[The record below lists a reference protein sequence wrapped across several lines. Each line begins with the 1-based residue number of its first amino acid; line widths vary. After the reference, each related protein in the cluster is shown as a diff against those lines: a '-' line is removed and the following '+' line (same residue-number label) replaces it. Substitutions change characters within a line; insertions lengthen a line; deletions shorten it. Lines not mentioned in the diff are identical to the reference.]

1 VTGYVYGVSVASG
14 SAFASNDIIAATQYP
29 DRVTGLPSASDVE
42 TYTVNALGE
51 RTSFT
56 DRAGSVHAYTRDVV
70 GRQTADTVVTLGAGV
85 NGDIRRIEVA
95 YETLGQA
102 LSITSFD
109 AVTGGTAK
117 NQVARTF
124 AAFGKIASEAQAH
137 KGLVDASTPRV
148 QYIWSQGSLNTD
160 RLTKTI
166 YPDGA
171 EVTVNYTGLDS
182 NMSRITSLSGVR
194 AGTGSSVVLEALKYL
209 GASTAIERSRPE
221 VNVNFSLV
229 GSATAPGDAGDKYT
243 GLDRFGRVTDLRWI
257 RGTSV
262 TSQSVERLGYTYD
275 RNGNRLSATNA
286 LNTAFNETYTHDAL
300 NQLESFE
307 RGASGS
313 PSATQDWQFD
323 ALGNWTTVTTDGIA
337 EAREANA
344 QNELTN
350 VGGSSL
356 AYSATGNL
364 TTDAEGRTL
373 EYDAWNRLIRVT
385 SADSFTTTEYAYN
398 GLNHRITEVSHTG
411 STRDLFYSLGWQV
424 LEERV
429 RDGAGEIPSVADT
442 RYIWSPVYVD
452 AMIARD
458 RNADNDTAT
467 GSGGL
472 EQRIYAIQGAN
483 WNTTAIIAA
492 SGVPG
497 AANGNV
503 INRFVYSPYGVS
515 QTLSASWTTA
525 ASPMVTVWNHLF
537 QGLKFTETTGL
548 AYVRNRDYSASLGR
562 FIERDPIG
570 FSAGDNNWYRLLA
583 NGPTFGTDPSGLT
596 AGQLSPSDFPVGTL
610 PIYVPVGVDA
620 GQPIL
625 PNVPRLPPLNIP
637 PLDNPL
643 VEVIVI
649 PVDMK
654 LAPDIF
660 TPKSSALPQDVCD
673 RIFSGLPQKQD
684 VIFDIPAGAREF
696 FGHVLIGKQ
705 SGFQWGV
712 RDLPFGAMFTGRV
725 EVTLEYH
732 RSPCPRVEM
741 QEGRVHGELKVP
753 MPLRPVPRRR

>member
-14 SAFASNDIIAATQYP
+14 SAFASNDIMAATQYP
-29 DRVTGLPSASDVE
+29 DRVTGLPSASDAE

-51 RTSFT
+51 RLSFT
-56 DRAGSVHAYTRDVV
+56 DRAGSTHAYTRDIV

-102 LSITSFD
+102 QTITSFD

-171 EVTVNYTGLDS
+171 EVAVNYTGLDS

-209 GASTAIERSRPE
+209 GASTVIERSRPE

-257 RGTSV
+257 QGTAV
-262 TSQSVERLGYTYD
+262 TSPSVERLGYTYD
-275 RNGNRLSATNA
+275 RN
-286 LNTAFNETYTHDAL
+286 TAFSETYTHDAL

-307 RGASGS
+307 RGATGS

-337 EAREANA
+337 ETREANA
-344 QNELTN
+344 QNELTT

-373 EYDAWNRLIRVT
+373 EYDAWNRLVRVT
-385 SADSFTTTEYAYN
+385 SADSFTTTEYVYN

-442 RYIWSPVYVD
+442 RYIWSPVYID
-452 AMIARD
+452 AMVARD
-458 RNADNDTAT
+458 KNADNDTGT
-467 GSGGL
+467 GSAGL
-472 EQRIYAIQGAN
+472 EQRIYAIQDAN

-515 QTLSASWTTA
+515 QTLTASWTTA
-525 ASPMVTVWNHLF
+525 ASPLVTVWNHLF

-548 AYVRNRDYSASLGR
+548 AYVRHRDYSATLGR

-570 FSAGDNNWYRLLA
+570 YVAGDNNWYRFVA
-583 NGPTFGTDPSGLT
+583 NGPTGSTDPSGLM
-596 AGQLSPSDFPVGTL
+596 F
-610 PIYVPVGVDA
+610 Y
-620 GQPIL
+620 
-625 PNVPRLPPLNIP
+625 IP
-637 PLDNPL
+637 PAAPTP
-643 VEVIVI
+643 EVIGPRFGVN
-649 PVDMK
+649 PKALCCTHRVYVWQLLRHRDSNACVAAGVFGSWAEF
-654 LAPDIF
+654 LALWGINASAGF
-660 TPKSSALPQDVCD
+660 AGGVATGGAGSTAVAAGWGAAGASVGATFYTGASALSWKIICD
-673 RIFSGLPQKQD
+673 QKTCVAWDSPTKTQ
-684 VIFDIPAGAREF
+684 V
-696 FGHVLIGKQ
+696 FGTSWWVWETCESVYACPWAPK
-705 SGFQWGV
+705 
-712 RDLPFGAMFTGRV
+712 DLPAT
-725 EVTLEYH
+725 
-732 RSPCPRVEM
+732 
-741 QEGRVHGELKVP
+741 
-753 MPLRPVPRRR
+753 RRWNGTTW